1 MWKEANGQENGDWKH
16 ELFSIQDDY
25 IRCYYDQG
33 IEEEFSTDSKEEDEQ

>member
-1 MWKEANGQENGDWKH
+1 MNGGENGDREH

-25 IRCYYDQG
+25 IHFYYDQG